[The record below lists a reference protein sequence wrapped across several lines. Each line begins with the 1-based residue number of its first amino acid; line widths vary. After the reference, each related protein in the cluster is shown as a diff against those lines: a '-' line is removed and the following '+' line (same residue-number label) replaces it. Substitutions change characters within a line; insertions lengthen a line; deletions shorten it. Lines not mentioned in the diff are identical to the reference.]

1 MSQQAQVR
9 DAANSHPT
17 KPGFVVVNDP
27 VHCFGRGGTRI
38 EYEHRTVAVDQVFR
52 FIDARS

>member
-1 MSQQAQVR
+1 
-9 DAANSHPT
+9 
-17 KPGFVVVNDP
+17 